1 MTPLRFPAS
10 RTYPKRR
17 RLGRALIALLV
28 LGALSLVCLQKSLA
42 GIPLGTAYAVWTG
55 IGAAGPALLGFAIGV
70 NKLRLD
76 GIDAPEYRQT
86 CRDASGIEWQCG
98 KAARAALEKR
108 LLEPGLA
115 CKAQTLDRYA
125 RALATCSTAQTA
137 DIGAAQVRDGMAVSH
152 EYYGVRDY
160 PDEEDAARGA
170 KSGIW
175 QGSFTPPDEWR
186 ATQSR

>member
-1 MTPLRFPAS
+1 MTPLQFPAS

-28 LGALSLVCLQKSLA
+28 LGAMIALA
-42 GIPLGTAYAVWTG
+42 WLYDPRESISPGSAAVRTADGDSFT
-55 IGAAGPALLGFAIGV
+55 IGV

-86 CRDASGIEWQCG
+86 CRDATGIEWQCG
-98 KAARAALEKR
+98 KAARAALEKH
-108 LLEPGLA
+108 LLEPGLV

-170 KSGIW
+170 KRGIW

-186 ATQSR
+186 ERKRISPE

>member
-1 MTPLRFPAS
+1 ML
-10 RTYPKRR
+10 
-17 RLGRALIALLV
+17 ALILLMAMFTIAWLYDPREQITV
-28 LGALSLVCLQKSLA
+28 GNA
-42 GIPLGTAYAVWTG
+42 AVR
-55 IGAAGPALLGFAIGV
+55 AADGDSFTIGV

-86 CRDASGIEWQCG
+86 CRDASGNEWQCG

-108 LLEPGLA
+108 LLEPGLV

-160 PDEEDAARGA
+160 PDEEDAARAA
-170 KSGIW
+170 KRGIW